1 MKKTILIAGLTI
13 LVITN
18 ILTGCENNSQ
28 KSGATPAQSQKEQY
42 RCPMKCTEEIF
53 DKPGKCPVC
62 EMELEKVIK
71 S

>member
-1 MKKTILIAGLTI
+1 MKKA
-13 LVITN
+13 
-18 ILTGCENNSQ
+18 ILTLKFIIIVTTVVLTSCDNNSH
-28 KSGATPAQSQKEQY
+28 KSSAIPAETKKDQY
-42 RCPMKCTEEIF
+42 RCPMKCSEELF